1 MAYEKQRRSRRLLL
15 DVPLVVSGEADG
27 KKAFREDTFT
37 LVVNAHG
44 ALVVL
49 AANVAMGQRVLVM
62 NAKTLE
68 QREGTVAYFGFPYG
82 GLTNV
87 GIEFT
92 QPVPEFWRVGSPP
105 DDWKLVPHQDERRF
119 TPS

>member
-1 MAYEKQRRSRRLLL
+1 LAYEKQRRSRRLLP
-15 DVPLVVSGEADG
+15 DVPLVVSGETAG

-49 AANVAMGQRVLVM
+49 AAKVAMGQRVLVM

-68 QREGTVAYFGFPYG
+68 QREGAVAYFSSPYA

-87 GIEFT
+87 GIEFA
-92 QPVPEFWRVGSPP
+92 QPSPEFWPVGSPP
-105 DDWKLVPHQDERRF
+105 DDWKLIPQWDEQRF

>member
-1 MAYEKQRRSRRLLL
+1 M
-15 DVPLVVSGEADG
+15 PLVVSGEADG

-49 AANVAMGQRVLVM
+49 AAKVAMGQKLLVM

-68 QREGTVAYFGFPYG
+68 QREGAVAYFGSPYA

-87 GIEFT
+87 GIEFA
-92 QPVPEFWRVGSPP
+92 QPAPEFWPVGSPP
-105 DDWKLVPHQDERRF
+105 DDWKLVPR
-119 TPS
+119 